1 MDRVRIGLIGAGFAA
16 DFHALSYAQIARPE
30 VEIVAVAAGHSERAE
45 SFARKHGISRWTD
58 DYREVLADPT
68 VDAVDVCVPNER
80 HAEVVVAAA
89 RSGKHVFCEKPLTG
103 YYGSGTT
110 PKREMLSQA
119 LRQADEML
127 AAVESAG
134 VKLAYGE
141 NWLHA
146 PAYQKAARL
155 ALASKGAIL
164 EIRAEEAHSGSHAS
178 YAKSWRLAGGGS
190 LVRLG
195 SHPLGGALD
204 LKAREGTLRSGKPI
218 RVRSVLAEVADL
230 SESAVA
236 AGEGRNWLVTGWE
249 DVENWATVLLTF
261 EDGTRGTI
269 SASDVVLGGMED
281 RLEILLSNSRVRA
294 SFARSSLVEAYAP
307 DPSVFS
313 EEYLAEKLETKAGW
327 SYPSVDEQ
335 WLLGYP
341 QEMRDFV
348 EAVAFDREPLGS
360 GVLARDVVEVMYAA
374 YVSAEEG
381 RRVDLPVAVER

>member
-1 MDRVRIGLIGAGFAA
+1 MERVRIGLIGAGFAA
-16 DFHALSYAQIARPE
+16 DFHALAYAQIARPAVE
-30 VEIVAVAAGHSERAE
+30 VVAVAASHAASAE
-45 SFARKHGISRWTD
+45 SFAHKHGIARWGD
-58 DYREVLADPT
+58 DYREVLADPGI
-68 VDAVDVCVPNER
+68 DAVDVCLPNQL
-80 HAEVVVAAA
+80 HAGVVVEAA

-103 YYGSGTT
+103 YFGSGTT
-110 PKREMLSQA
+110 PKREMLA
-119 LRQADEML
+119 LALAQADEML
-127 AAVESAG
+127 AAAEAAG

-146 PAYQKAARL
+146 PAYQKASRL

-195 SHPLGGALD
+195 SHPLGGALA

-230 SESAVA
+230 SESALS
-236 AGEGRNWLVTGWE
+236 AGEGRSWLVAGWE

-261 EDGTRGTI
+261 EDGTRATI

-307 DPSVFS
+307 DASVFAD
-313 EEYLAEKLETKAGW
+313 EYLAEKLETKAGW
-327 SYPSVDEQ
+327 SFPSVDEQ

-348 EAVAFDREPLGS
+348 EAIALDREPLGS
-360 GVLARDVVEVMYAA
+360 GRLGRDVVEVMYAA

-381 RRVDLPVAVER
+381 RRVDLPATFE

>member
-16 DFHALSYAQIARPE
+16 DFHALAYGQIARPAVE
-30 VEIVAVAAGHSERAE
+30 VVAVAARHADAAER
-45 SFARKHGISRWTD
+45 FARKHGIPRWTD
-58 DYREVLADPT
+58 DYRKVLAEPD
-68 VDAVDVCVPNER
+68 VDAVDVCVPNEL
-80 HAEVVVAAA
+80 HAEVVIEAA
-89 RSGKHVFCEKPLTG
+89 RAGKHVFCEKPLAG
-103 YYGSGTT
+103 YYGPGTT
-110 PKREMLSQA
+110 PRREMLASA
-119 LRQADEML
+119 LRSADEML

-146 PAYQKAARL
+146 PAYQKATRL

-164 EIRAEEAHSGSHAS
+164 EIRGEEGHSGSHAS

-195 SHPLGGALD
+195 SHPLGGALA
-204 LKAREGTLRSGKPI
+204 LKASEGALRGGRPI

-230 SESAVA
+230 SGSAAA
-236 AGEGRNWLVTGWE
+236 AGAGRSYLVAGWE

-281 RLEILLSNSRVRA
+281 RLEILLSNSRIMA
-294 SFARSSLVEAYAP
+294 SFARSDLVEAYAP
-307 DPSVFS
+307 DPAVFAD
-313 EEYLAEKLETKAGW
+313 EYIAEKVETKAGW

-348 EAVAFDREPLGS
+348 EAIAEDREPLG
-360 GVLARDVVEVMYAA
+360 GGRLGRDVVEVMYAA

-381 RRVDLPVAVER
+381 RRVDLPASVG